1 MSQRISRGIHSAFVL
16 APIIFALL
24 TISLPDQALSGTPGI
39 TDIPLSDSI
48 SIDGITWRFSQ
59 PVPVGRF
66 VNGDYYVVG
75 PVTVVSINPL
85 PTATPGRNG
94 SVLNMPV
101 NNNELS
107 PFDDRVAAGRYA
119 PQLRVYPPFTMH
131 PGDALISSIS
141 VNQIG
146 DYQPWLREGE
156 GETPDSPVRSVSV
169 LTCLAQAVSA
179 DAFRPSYADRTQK
192 IYYAGTM
199 RRDLLPRVPKV
210 AHLVDIGTISE
221 HFRRPWLDICFFAF
235 DAAVEYQ
242 ATYGR
247 EVGRSVGMATLLLM
261 LDFTNAEKEPLLDNI
276 VQYGI
281 DLWGIARAGYFGW
294 MAFGGHGTGR
304 KWPIIFAGIMLG
316 DPQMQSPD
324 KTYPQLR
331 FGEDMQTMYD
341 KGWTG
346 AGVVYAGHQGVWNGK
361 PVSSTPSWGPYENLQ
376 PSVWAS
382 TFAGDPDY
390 HIGEDYRR
398 CCTSIAWIGEG
409 LSARMMHAENLWNHT
424 QFFDY
429 VDRWMT
435 EKDASAVAA
444 IKAATGLDYSAGWE
458 RQGQAW
464 DSFVDDMWAAYRNN
478 LPQTGVTASGGI
490 PLDFVLYQ
498 NFPNPFNPGTTIQYR
513 IPVQTR
519 VTLTLFDLLGRQ
531 VATLVDRVEGPG
543 LKSLRFQS
551 GTLSSGVYYC
561 RLRAGNYTETRKFV
575 IEK

>member
-1 MSQRISRGIHSAFVL
+1 MLQRITRTLNHTRFRTAILSAAGILF
-16 APIIFALL
+16 PCIALCGARD
-24 TISLPDQALSGTPGI
+24 ISDL
-39 TDIPLSDSI
+39 PLSDSV
-48 SIDGITWRFSQ
+48 SIDGITWKFSQ
-59 PVPVGRF
+59 TVPVGRF

-75 PVTVVSINPL
+75 QVTVVRVTPL
-85 PTATPGRNG
+85 PTVTPGRNG

-101 NNNELS
+101 NDNELS
-107 PFDDRVAAGRYA
+107 PFDDRVSSNRYA

-131 PGDALISSIS
+131 PGDALISSVS

-156 GETPDSPVRSVSV
+156 GEMPDSPVRSVSV
-169 LTCLAQAVSA
+169 LTCLPSAVSA

-192 IYYAGTM
+192 LYYAGTL
-199 RRDLLPRVPKV
+199 RRDILPHVPKV
-210 AHLVDIGTISE
+210 AHMIDIGTISA
-221 HFRRPWLDICFFAF
+221 HFRRPWLDICFFGF

-261 LDFTNAEKEPLLDNI
+261 LDFTAAEKEPMLVNI

-294 MAFGGHGTGR
+294 QAFGGHGTGR
-304 KWPIIFAGIMLG
+304 KWPIIFAGMMLG
-316 DPQMQSPD
+316 DAAMQTPD
-324 KTYPQLR
+324 RTYSSLR

-341 KGWTG
+341 NCWTG

-361 PVSSTPSWGPYENLQ
+361 PVSPTPSWGPYENLQ
-376 PSVWAS
+376 PSVWA
-382 TFAGDPDY
+382 TAFAGDADY

-398 CCTSIAWIGEG
+398 CCTSIAWVGEG
-409 LSARMMHAENLWNHT
+409 LSARMMHAEDLWNHT

-435 EKDASAVAA
+435 ENDASAVAT
-444 IKAATGLDYSAGWE
+444 IKSQTGLDYSAGWE

-464 DSFVDDMWAAYRNN
+464 DPFVNDMWRAYRDN
-478 LPQTGVTASGGI
+478 LPQTGAGLGGGK

-513 IPVQTR
+513 IPVLSR
-519 VTLTLFDLLGRQ
+519 VTLSLFDLLGRN

-543 LKSLRFQS
+543 LKSVRFS
-551 GTLSSGVYYC
+551 AGTLPTGVYYL
-561 RLRAGNYTETRKFV
+561 RLRAGNFAETRKLV
-575 IEK
+575 VEK